1 MCCFLRILE
10 MNNQS
15 FKFELNLAA
24 KLVSF
29 TVAVGFITRIVLMGV
44 TGGQALDFTFGKY
57 LGAFAIGALND
68 FSFAILSLVFLM
80 LFTLSAGNWKYRRKS
95 GRIVLGLLVVAT
107 VWIGWFTPWLHDFNR
122 GLARI
127 LRWVM
132 IYWTLCFAARLFF
145 PSIRK
150 GWTRVWLG
158 GILFLYVLLIGF
170 NACCE
175 YFFWEEFAVRYNFI
189 AVDYLVYTSEVIGN
203 IMESYNIVPLAIAL
217 VAVSG
222 FLTWALFC
230 KELRD
235 SDMLYSTGWK
245 LKAIVAYLTAGAV
258 AVVLL
263 NVAPLWQKSENVYY
277 NELQANGPCRFVEAF
292 MKNRLDYKQFY
303 TSLPDAE
310 ACAGVAAIYGS
321 GDRNN
326 RVLAAD
332 SVERH
337 PNIVLITM
345 ESMSA
350 GFMERF
356 GNNQHIT
363 PVLDS
368 LYSRS
373 LAFDCMIAAGNRTV
387 RGLEA
392 LSLSIPPSAGQSLI
406 KRPELKSRPNI
417 GSVLR
422 DKGYTT
428 TFLYGGKSY
437 FDNMGPYFRS
447 IGFDVVD
454 IDNFNASD
462 IEFKN
467 IWGVCDEDSYKRLL
481 SLLDSKAAEG
491 KPFYAQMM
499 TISNHRPYTYPAGK
513 IPVPETGAMSREGGV
528 RYSDYALGRFL
539 EEAKDKQWFANTVFV
554 IVADHCASSAGETE
568 LPIENYHIPAV
579 VYAPG
584 IVKPGII
591 DYPVSQIDLM
601 PTVLAR
607 LGISYEAPFYGR
619 DALAPDYQPRAFLAT
634 YQDLGYL
641 DGDVLTVL
649 SPVRRVRQY
658 KVARNAGGFTEKKLT
673 AVDIARMRRAAALYQ
688 TSAGWND

>member
-1 MCCFLRILE
+1 ME
-10 MNNQS
+10 NHNQS
-15 FKFELNLAA
+15 FKLELHLAA

-29 TVAVGFITRIVLMGV
+29 TVAVGLVTRIVLMAV
-44 TGGQALDFTFGKY
+44 TGCGTLDFTFSKY
-57 LGAFAIGALND
+57 PGVFAIGMIND
-68 FSFAILSLVFLM
+68 FSFATLSLVFLM
-80 LFTLSAGNWKYRRKS
+80 LFTLSAGNWKFDRRS
-95 GRIVLGLLVVAT
+95 GWIVLGLLAALT
-107 VWIGWFTPWLHDFNR
+107 VWLGWLSPWLHDFNR

-127 LRWVM
+127 VRWVM
-132 IYWTLCFAARLFF
+132 IYCTACFAARLFI
-145 PSIRK
+145 PAMRR
-150 GWTRVWLG
+150 GWTRGWLAV
-158 GILFLYVLLIGF
+158 ILFVYVLLTGF

-175 YFFWEEFAVRYNFI
+175 YFFWEEFSVRYNFI

-217 VAVSG
+217 VAVSAL
-222 FLTWALFC
+222 LTWALFR
-230 KELRD
+230 KELHE
-235 SDMLYSTGWK
+235 SDFLYSKGWK
-245 LKAIVAYLTAGAV
+245 LKTLAVYAGACAI
-258 AVVLL
+258 AVLIV
-263 NVAPLWQKSENVYY
+263 NVTPRWQKSENVYY
-277 NELQANGPCRFVEAF
+277 NELQANGPCRFIEAF

-303 TSLPDAE
+303 TSLPDAD
-310 ACAGVAAIYGS
+310 AAVTVAGIYG
-321 GDRNN
+321 GGERNM
-326 RVLAAD
+326 RLMAAD

-350 GFMERF
+350 EFMERF
-356 GNNQHIT
+356 GNRQHLT

-406 KRPELKSRPNI
+406 KRPDLKPRSSI
-417 GSVLR
+417 GEVLR
-422 DKGYTT
+422 DKGYST

-437 FDNMGPYFRS
+437 FDNMGPFFRS

-454 IDNFNASD
+454 IDSFNSAD

-467 IWGVCDEDSYKRLL
+467 IWGVCDGDAYARLL
-481 SLLDSKAAEG
+481 TLLDGKAAER
-491 KPFYAQMM
+491 KPFYVHMM
-499 TISNHRPYTYPAGK
+499 TISNHRPYTYPEGK

-528 RYSDYALGRFL
+528 RYSDYALGQFL
-539 EEAKDKQWFANTVFV
+539 KEAKGKPWFGNTVFV

-568 LPIENYHIPAV
+568 LPVDNYHIPAV

-584 IVKPGII
+584 IITPRLI
-591 DYPVSQIDLM
+591 DYTVSQIDLM

-607 LGISYEAPFYGR
+607 LGISYQASFYGR
-619 DALAPDYQPRAFLAT
+619 DVLSPDYQPRAFLAT

-658 KVARNAGGFTEKKLT
+658 KVSRTPDGFAEQKM
-673 AVDIARMRRAAALYQ
+673 AVADSVRLRRAAALYQ
-688 TSAGWND
+688 TSAEWND